1 MLNINRLASWWFRP
15 AMRRIRFFM
24 EKPALAQDFQLRHL
38 LHRAQKTEWGK
49 RYGFKEIKHY
59 DTFRERIPVSSYEQ
73 LYPFIE
79 RMMQGERDVLWPG
92 QVRWFAKS
100 SGTTND
106 RSKYI
111 PVPKESLHYCHFQGG
126 KDLLTLYLENTPDTR
141 VFNGKA
147 LSIGGTHHPH
157 EGNSRVRVGDVSAVI
172 MQNLP
177 AWAQWFRAPSL
188 QVALLADWEE
198 KIQAMIRELRNSNIT
213 AIMGVPTW
221 TVVLLEELLKS
232 EGKQYVQEIWQQF
245 EVFFHGAVAFAPYR
259 PLFERIAPGLRFME
273 VYNASEGFFA
283 LQDDLSRDD
292 MLLMLDY
299 GVFYEFIPMDELGKD
314 HPKAYWIDEVEM
326 GKNYAM
332 VISTNGG
339 LWRYLIGDTVQFTSL
354 YPHRIKI
361 TGRTKQFINAFGE
374 EVMVEN
380 AERAIAFA
388 CEKTGAAITDYTV
401 APVYLGDG
409 NKGAHEWLIEFA
421 SMPHDLHAFGEALDR
436 RLREINSD
444 YDAKRQHDLALTAP
458 LIRVL
463 PQGTFQAW
471 MKKRGK
477 LGGQHKVPRLANH
490 RQYVNDIYRLLG
502 WEIKETPSA

>member
-1 MLNINRLASWWFRP
+1 MLNINRLAAWWFRS

-24 EKPALAQDFQLRHL
+24 EQPALVQTFQLHYL
-38 LHRAQKTEWGK
+38 LHRAKDTEWGK
-49 RYGFKEIKHY
+49 RYGFKDIKHY
-59 DTFRERIPVSSYEQ
+59 DTFRERLPVLPYEQ

-79 RMMQGERDVLWPG
+79 RMMQGEPDVLWPG
-92 QVRWFAKS
+92 RMRWFAKS

-111 PVPKESLHYCHFQGG
+111 PVPAESLRYCHFQGG
-126 KDLLTLYLENTPDTR
+126 KDLLTLYLENTPNTKI
-141 VFNGKA
+141 FSGKA
-147 LSIGGTHHPH
+147 LSIGGSHHRF
-157 EGNSRVRVGDVSAVI
+157 EGNPKIRVGDVSAVI

-188 QVALLADWEE
+188 PVALLSDWEE
-198 KIQAMIRELRNSNIT
+198 KIQAMIRELRKANIT

-221 TVVLLEELLKS
+221 TVVLLEELLKQ
-232 EGKQYVQEIWQQF
+232 EGKQYVQEVWQNF

-259 PLFERIAPGLRFME
+259 PLFNRIAPGLRFME

-283 LQDDLSRDD
+283 LQDDLSRED

-299 GVFYEFIPMDELGKD
+299 GVFYEFIPLEELGKEQ
-314 HPKAYWIDEVEM
+314 PKAYWIDEVEI

-388 CEKTGAAITDYTV
+388 CQCTGAAIVDYTV
-401 APVYLGDG
+401 APVYLDNN

-421 SMPHDLHAFGEALDR
+421 TSPHDIEAFREALDR
-436 RLREINSD
+436 HLREINSD
-444 YDAKRQHDLALTAP
+444 YDAKRQHNIALIAP
-458 LIRVL
+458 LIRPL
-463 PQGTFQAW
+463 PEGTFQEW
-471 MKKRGK
+471 MKRRGK

-490 RQYVNDIYRLLG
+490 RRYVDDIYQMLG
-502 WEIKETPSA
+502 WEIKAPPSA